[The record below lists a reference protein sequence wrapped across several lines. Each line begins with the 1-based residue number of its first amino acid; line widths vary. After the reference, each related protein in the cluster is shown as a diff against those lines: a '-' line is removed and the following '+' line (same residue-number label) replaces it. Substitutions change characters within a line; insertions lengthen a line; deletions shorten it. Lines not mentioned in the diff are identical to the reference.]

1 MFRPFRKH
9 IIFSFMLVLAVA
21 AAVAFFLLT
30 RQSPTANLLIPD
42 TGNQF
47 VSVPIELERGYNLK
61 VDQSQ
66 YKSKFVNPGIP
77 ITGKSGK
84 PVPVPI
90 ELERG
95 YNLKE
100 NQSQYK

>member
-1 MFRPFRKH
+1 MFRSILTHKWLYFPVA
-9 IIFSFMLVLAVA
+9 LVLVVVIAA
-21 AAVAFFLLT
+21 AAVFALT
-30 RQSPTANLLIPD
+30 SQPSPTANLKIPD
-42 TGNQF
+42 TGRPT
-47 VSVPIELERGYNLK
+47 SVPIELERGYNLK

-66 YKSKFVNPGIP
+66 YKVIP
-77 ITGKSGK
+77 LIITNIGHLVS
-84 PVPVPI
+84 VPI